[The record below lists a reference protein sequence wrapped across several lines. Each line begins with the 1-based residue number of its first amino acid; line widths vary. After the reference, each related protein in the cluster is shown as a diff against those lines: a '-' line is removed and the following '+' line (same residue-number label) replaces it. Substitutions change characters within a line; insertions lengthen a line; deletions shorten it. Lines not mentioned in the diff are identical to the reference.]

1 MVWFCRAVAVSE
13 HPYWIRCTPLLHSQ
27 QYRCKVPIAKS
38 GGSRCFSLDYLH
50 VLSPSLSAFYSSHFL
65 YFFFFLPTVQA
76 STRLACCCMITPFLH
91 GRQRRV
97 WWSLLYTMHT
107 KEELEFC
114 PRLPKFPP
122 LLKIL
127 KVLALVLPSRYPWTQ
142 RHVLSTGRPS
152 MYMVYATHFTC
163 LGCLCGSRQTCR
175 VSTATHRPAHLCHLS
190 RSLCLNRVQ
199 IIFAVHS

>member
-1 MVWFCRAVAVSE
+1 MVWICRAIAVSE

-38 GGSRCFSLDYLH
+38 GGSRCFSLDYLLH
-50 VLSPSLSAFYSSHFL
+50 VLYCRRLSLLFTPPTFYIS
-65 YFFFFLPTVQA
+65 FFSYLTVQA

-127 KVLALVLPSRYPWTQ
+127 KCWLSFFLQDTLERRDTCYPPVDPPCTWCMQPILHAWGACVALVKPVGLAQQPI
-142 RHVLSTGRPS
+142 VLRISVTFPGRF
-152 MYMVYATHFTC
+152 V
-163 LGCLCGSRQTCR
+163 
-175 VSTATHRPAHLCHLS
+175 
-190 RSLCLNRVQ
+190 
-199 IIFAVHS
+199 